1 MKAIWGGLLVVC
13 LGIAGIGVINLT
25 NTAEADFIIAVD
37 AGTSPEDQALIERA
51 ASVLKNRCPLL
62 SEHAHLIVEARGV
75 ATGIYRAPAEDLGWE
90 REVEIAVKLRDDADG
105 LPLRAQTV
113 RASGHTLHYFV
124 GFGGQEGID
133 IMKDESQAMCAD
145 DVQLGGGSNVF
156 VPVQTTKS

>member
-1 MKAIWGGLLVVC
+1 MKAIWAIGFIAC
-13 LGIAGIGVINLT
+13 LGLIGIGIINLT
-25 NTAEADFIIAVD
+25 NTAEADFTVAVA

-51 ASVLKNRCPLL
+51 TAVLKNRCPLL

-90 REVEIAVKLRDDADG
+90 REVEIAVKLRDNADG
-105 LPLRAQTV
+105 LPRRAQTV
-113 RASGHTLHYFV
+113 RASGHTLYYFV

-145 DVQLGGGSNVF
+145 DVQLGRGSNVF